1 VLVRLRSAPM
11 PGAFEGTPRKPASE
25 RVMPFFDRG
34 KSLGK
39 LTTDIPE
46 IASNVINGRDTPE
59 RATGIVRIVG
69 SGNTFAGGVQRTEPR
84 RGEGPLERGVRSV
97 RYCS

>member
-1 VLVRLRSAPM
+1 MLVRPRSAPM

-25 RVMPFFDRG
+25 RVMPLFDRG

-46 IASNVINGRDTPE
+46 IASNVINGRDNPYDNSVGPVTGAHTFRRVSRTP
-59 RATGIVRIVG
+59 RG
-69 SGNTFAGGVQRTEPR
+69 AGAGWP
-84 RGEGPLERGVRSV
+84 
-97 RYCS
+97 